1 MTWRRI
7 GVYYGLAILFGSYF
21 VFFLWDS
28 VGEGPKARG
37 LNTAVQSRFLP
48 FSEESIHKLQLQREG
63 QVITCQKN
71 GKIWQVLEPQGA
83 NVTSSLVSSLIESLT
98 LERETSSVNENADDL
113 TLYGL
118 EPPHATIVLTGKDE
132 QGLATI
138 LIGGR
143 NPTSTAVY
151 VKKEGSSQV
160 VLLGYNARYYEEL
173 LFEAATGATLGI
185 GQTPE
190 PLGTNPE
197 TVAVEPTIP
206 AAPGVLADVLDSEV
220 VETPVD
226 AASDATTEEAAA
238 PQIAD
243 TSSSNEAAQTAP
255 QQSTEEAAE
264 ELGDSAP
271 DTTTEEAAAPHTADT
286 PSRSEAAPTV
296 PQQSAEPEQQQ
307 GQ

>member
-21 VFFLWDS
+21 AFFLWDS

-37 LNTAVQSRFLP
+37 LNTPVQSRFLP
-48 FSEESIHKLQLQREG
+48 FTEESIHKLQLQREG

-71 GKIWQVLEPQGA
+71 GEIWQVLEPPGA

-118 EPPHATIVLTGKDE
+118 EPPHATIVLTGKDD

-138 LIGGR
+138 SIGGR

-151 VKKEGSSQV
+151 VKKESSSQV

-190 PLGTNPE
+190 TPGTIPE
-197 TVAVEPTIP
+197 TVTAEPTVP
-206 AAPGVLADVLDSEV
+206 AAPGVLADVLDSAV
-220 VETPVD
+220 VETPV
-226 AASDATTEEAAA
+226 EA
-238 PQIAD
+238 
-243 TSSSNEAAQTAP
+243 
-255 QQSTEEAAE
+255 
-264 ELGDSAP
+264 AP

-286 PSRSEAAPTV
+286 PASSEAAPIAPQQSVEEAAEELGDSAPGTTTQEAAAPHTADTSSGNEAAPTA